1 MTFVPRSSIL
11 PRALWRPAMLVF
23 AVAQVLLAFAPLAEG
38 KAANLRAHVEEAGTT
53 GHHAHDEAN
62 CVACVARAMLSASEL
77 PDAHLTDAF
86 VTSASRFQSGFSG
99 PVSLAAGHSHS
110 RAPPLSLA

>member
-1 MTFVPRSSIL
+1 
-11 PRALWRPAMLVF
+11 MLFF

-38 KAANLRAHVEEAGTT
+38 RTANLRAHVEEAGAT
-53 GHHAHDEAN
+53 GHHAHDEAS

-77 PDAHLTDAF
+77 PDARVTESFATD
-86 VTSASRFQSGFSG
+86 VSRFQSGFSG
-99 PVSLAAGHSHS
+99 PASLPAGHSQS